1 MVLVAVGEVLWF
13 ECVMTDSMFLSLG
26 LTALSSVV
34 AACADIRIAIR
45 DLDLS
50 QLGAQTTSQ
59 NVGYVWISLNCVA
72 NAAFVFASRRKAN
85 IHKSSE
91 FDGTVLSSPGL
102 MISYILHASFKHTQ
116 SISGIIHTGA
126 MEWK

>member
-1 MVLVAVGEVLWF
+1 MVLVAVGEVFWF

-50 QLGAQTTSQ
+50 RLGTQITSQ

-91 FDGTVLSSPGL
+91 FDGTVLLLSGL
-102 MISYILHASFKHTQ
+102 M
-116 SISGIIHTGA
+116 G
-126 MEWK
+126 